1 MTPKLERLETRV
13 TYEQKQLIERAAKL
27 EGRSITDF
35 VLAAT
40 QAAARQVIQE
50 HEVLRLTT
58 KDREVFVSALL
69 NPPEPNAKLREA
81 VRRKHRARELA

>member
-1 MTPKLERLETRV
+1 MTHKLERLETRV
-13 TYEQKQLIERAAKL
+13 TSEQKRLIEQAAKL

-35 VLAAT
+35 VLASA

-50 HEVLRLTT
+50 HAILKLTI
-58 KDREVFVSALL
+58 KDREVFVHALM

-81 VRRKHRARELA
+81 VRRKRPAHELA